1 MTVGRVLLASVLVG
15 SLAGVAFVA
24 QVTEPSGAK
33 MAAAAERFLDGLS
46 PEQRTKAA
54 FPFDDKERMNWHFIP
69 LQDRARKPTRRG
81 LPLGEMTADQKRS
94 AMDLLKAGTSP
105 GGDQKAT
112 TIMSLESIL
121 KELERGGAMVRDP
134 GWYFFAVFGKPSAN
148 GKWGWRV
155 EGHHLSLNFTVDN
168 GRLVSATPAF
178 FGANPATVTS
188 GPRKG
193 LRTLPE
199 ADDLARELFKA
210 LDEDQR
216 KLAFQGR
223 GNQFSE
229 IAGRTPGPKVGKPK
243 GLPASRMSADQRDLL
258 VRLLRTYADRMPADV
273 AEREMAEVREAGI
286 DNIHFAY
293 AGGLQSG
300 EQHSYRIQGPTFLVE
315 FLNVQE
321 DSARNP
327 ANHIHSAWRSAKGDF
342 GLAAR

>member
-1 MTVGRVLLASVLVG
+1 MTVGRVLLASVLIG
-15 SLAGVAFVA
+15 FLASVAYVA

-33 MAAAAERFLDGLS
+33 MAAAAERFLEGLS
-46 PEQRTKAA
+46 PEQRTRAV
-54 FPFDDKERMNWHFIP
+54 FSFDDKERLNWHFIP

-81 LPLGEMTADQKRS
+81 LPLGEMTAEQKLA

-105 GGDQKAT
+105 DGDQKAT

-121 KELERGGAMVRDP
+121 RELEKGGAMVRDP
-134 GWYFFAVFGKPSAN
+134 GWYFFAVFGKPAAN

-168 GRLVSATPAF
+168 GRVVSATPAF
-178 FGANPATVTS
+178 FGANPATVTN

-193 LRTLPE
+193 LRTLPD
-199 ADDLARELFKA
+199 ADDLARNLFKA

-216 KLAFQGR
+216 KRAFQGR
-223 GNQFSE
+223 DNQFPE

-243 GLPASRMSADQRDLL
+243 GLPASRMNADQRDLL
-258 VRLLRTYADRMPADV
+258 VRLLRSYADRMPADV
-273 AEREMAEVREAGI
+273 AEREMAEVTEAGI
-286 DNIHFAY
+286 DNVHFAY

-300 EQHSYRIQGPTFLVE
+300 ERRSYRIQGPTFVVE
-315 FLNVQE
+315 FLNVQD

-327 ANHIHSAWRSAKGDF
+327 ANHIHSAWRSTKGDF